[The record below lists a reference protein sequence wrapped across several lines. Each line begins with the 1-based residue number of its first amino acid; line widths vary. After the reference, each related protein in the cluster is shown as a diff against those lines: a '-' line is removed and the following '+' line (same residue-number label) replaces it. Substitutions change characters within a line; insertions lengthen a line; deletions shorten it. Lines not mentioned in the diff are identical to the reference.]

1 MQLLE
6 TEIQQFQ
13 KICKEYCGVE
23 LSSEEAEE
31 AGMSLVRLMKQLI
44 LPEENQNESESRTTT
59 SEA

>member
-13 KICKEYCGVE
+13 KICRENCGIE
-23 LSSEEAEE
+23 LSNEEAEE